1 MEPWH
6 EPAEAPGPYGGGVT
20 APTLSSFVVVANRL
34 PVDQVTNDDGE
45 TSWRT
50 SPGGLVTAL
59 EPVMRQQD
67 GVWIG
72 WAGIPD
78 EFVAPFQADG
88 LQLIPVDLTAR
99 DVEEYYEGFSNTTLW
114 PLYHDAIVT
123 PRYRREW
130 WDAYVRVNRAFAE
143 TAAAYAAQGA
153 VVWVQDYQLQLV
165 PAMLRAVRPDLRIGF
180 FLHIP
185 FPPTELF
192 AQLPWRRQ
200 IIDGLL
206 GADLV
211 GFQRPGAAANFSRLA
226 RQLVGARTQGDY
238 VRLTDGRWVQVGA
251 FPISIET
258 ATLEKLAAAS
268 ETVKR
273 AAEIRADLG
282 EPRWVL
288 FGVDRLDY
296 TKGIRQRLRAFEEL
310 LRDGRLEPG
319 EAVFVQVASPSRDRV
334 DEYRALREDIEMLV
348 GRINGAHGQIGYQPI
363 HYFHTSY
370 GREEMTALFRS
381 ADVMVVTPL
390 RDGMNL
396 VAKEYVACCVDDEGA
411 LVLSEFAGAAD
422 ELSSA
427 YLVNPYDLDGLKATL
442 LTAMRASPQEKRRRM
457 RTMRRQ
463 VKRHDVAQW
472 AQEFLSALGR
482 PDEKD

>member
-1 MEPWH
+1 MC
-6 EPAEAPGPYGGGVT
+6 GVT
-20 APTLSSFVVVANRL
+20 ASVLSRFVVVANRL
-34 PVDQVTNDDGE
+34 PVDQVTDDDGQ
-45 TSWRT
+45 TAWRT

-59 EPVMRQQD
+59 EPVMRGQD

-78 EFVAPFQADG
+78 EAMAPFQADG
-88 LQLIPVDLTAR
+88 LQLVPVDLSAR
-99 DVEEYYEGFSNTTLW
+99 EIEEYYEGFSNATLW

-130 WDAYVRVNRAFAE
+130 WDAYVRVNRTFAE
-143 TAAAYAAQGA
+143 TTASYAAQQA

-165 PAMLRAVRPDLRIGF
+165 PAMLREMRPDLRIGF

-185 FPPTELF
+185 LPPVELF
-192 AQLPWRRQ
+192 VQLPWRQQ

-226 RQLVGARTQGDY
+226 RHLVGARTQGDY
-238 VRLTDGRWVQVGA
+238 VRTTGGRSVQVGA

-258 ATLEKLAAAS
+258 ETLEKLAGAS

-282 EPRWVL
+282 EPRRVL

-296 TKGIRQRLRAFEEL
+296 TKGIRQRLRAFGEL
-310 LRDGRLEPG
+310 LRDGNIEPG

-334 DEYRALREDIEMLV
+334 DEYRALRDDIEMLV
-348 GRINGAHGQIGYQPI
+348 GRINGAHGQIGYQPV

-370 GREEMTALFRS
+370 GREEMAALFRA

-396 VAKEYVACCVDDEGA
+396 VAKEYVACRVDDEGA

-427 YLVNPYDLDGLKATL
+427 YLVNPYDLEGLKSTL
-442 LTAMRASPQEKRRRM
+442 LRAMTASPPEARRRM
-457 RTMRRQ
+457 RAMRRQ
-463 VKRHDVAQW
+463 VKRHDVDQW
-472 AQEFLSALGR
+472 AQDFLTALGR
-482 PDEKD
+482 PGDGT